1 MPPSSDL
8 NDPRPHRIVTPDAE
22 SEDQRL
28 ERTLRPQSISDFT
41 GQARLVEQLVLAI
54 QAARRRGESLDHV
67 LLYGPPGLG
76 KTTLAHIISHEMGG
90 NITCTAG
97 PVLEKRGDL
106 AGLLTNLDKGDVLFI
121 DEIHRMGRVVEEC
134 LYPAMEDHVID
145 IIVDQ
150 GPHGRSIQIPLQPFT
165 LVGATTR
172 TGMLTSPL
180 RDRFPITFRLQFY
193 SVEEMVHIVKRSA
206 EVLAVTIDHEGALEI
221 AGRSRNTP
229 RIANRLLSRARD
241 FAQVRADGT
250 ITAQVARDAMALL
263 QVDELGLDDTD
274 HLLLRTLI
282 EKFDGGPVGVKSL
295 AVAISEDAET
305 VEEVFEPFLIQIGF
319 LNRTPQGRVATR
331 RAWEHLGKHFPGPGA
346 SVQQTESPAT
356 PDLFT

>member
-1 MPPSSDL
+1 
-8 NDPRPHRIVTPDAE
+8 
-22 SEDQRL
+22 
-28 ERTLRPQSISDFT
+28 
-41 GQARLVEQLVLAI
+41 
-54 QAARRRGESLDHV
+54 
-67 LLYGPPGLG
+67 
-76 KTTLAHIISHEMGG
+76 
-90 NITCTAG
+90 
-97 PVLEKRGDL
+97 
-106 AGLLTNLDKGDVLFI
+106 
-121 DEIHRMGRVVEEC
+121 
-134 LYPAMEDHVID
+134 
-145 IIVDQ
+145 
-150 GPHGRSIQIPLQPFT
+150 
-165 LVGATTR
+165 
-172 TGMLTSPL
+172 MLTSPL

-193 SVEEMVHIVKRSA
+193 TVDEMVHIVQRSA
-206 EVLAVTIDHEGALEI
+206 QVLAVQIDREGALEI

-346 SVQQTESPAT
+346 SAQQTESPAT